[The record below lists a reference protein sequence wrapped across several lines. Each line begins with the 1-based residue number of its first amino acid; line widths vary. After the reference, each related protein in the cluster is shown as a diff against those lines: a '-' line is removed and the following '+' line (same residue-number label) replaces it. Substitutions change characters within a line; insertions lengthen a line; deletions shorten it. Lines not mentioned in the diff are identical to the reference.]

1 QVSLPTLGAG
11 PHELLVNYGGD
22 SDLEPSSVTVRELV
36 ILPAVSVAGTQ
47 VLEGDSGTTAVS
59 VAVTLSAAVSVPVRV
74 SFVTIA
80 GSATS
85 GVDFEA
91 ASGVIEFAPGEQTHA

>member
-1 QVSLPTLGAG
+1 
-11 PHELLVNYGGD
+11 
-22 SDLEPSSVTVRELV
+22 
-36 ILPAVSVAGTQ
+36 
-47 VLEGDSGTTAVS
+47 
-59 VAVTLSAAVSVPVRV
+59 VPVRV

-91 ASGVIEFAPGEQTHA
+91 ASGVIEFAPGEQTHSITLHVFGDTQFETDENFSVVLSSPVNATLETASAIVVIANDDTPPLRHRPVRH